1 MNRLALLAA
10 LAPAVAHADPE
21 LLYHVDA
28 GVETNGARDI
38 VSDGF
43 RGQLL
48 VGTTF
53 GHGRVRPELA
63 AGAMV
68 GAGAL
73 YVPDPRAVAGD
84 VALSLISY
92 GPAVQVGLQL
102 YHDDEPT
109 TRIFASAAA
118 LRVSLDSR
126 LMIDPI
132 AGVGGDRGDREAVG
146 VNLAR
151 TEVVHAMCGRCDE
164 TGIFLFLLP
173 QQLEV
178 TRESDAGSTR
188 YGVAFS
194 WGS

>member
-1 MNRLALLAA
+1 MKRLALL
-10 LAPAVAHADPE
+10 LLVPAIAHADPDV
-21 LLYHVDA
+21 LYHVDA

-48 VGTTF
+48 FGTSF
-53 GHGRVRPELA
+53 GHGRVRPEIA
-63 AGAMV
+63 AGAIV
-68 GAGAL
+68 GAGTL
-73 YVPDPRAVAGD
+73 YVPDPRAVSGD
-84 VALSLISY
+84 VGLSLISY
-92 GPAVQVGLQL
+92 GPAVQFGMQL
-102 YHDDEPT
+102 YRDDEPT

-118 LRVSLDSR
+118 LHVALDSR
-126 LMIDPI
+126 LMIDPV
-132 AGVGGDRGDREAVG
+132 AGVGGDRGDREAIG

-151 TEVVHAMCGRCDE
+151 TEVEHVLCSRCDE
-164 TGIFLFLLP
+164 TGILLFLLP
-173 QQLEV
+173 QQLEL